1 MERAFEEKSF
11 HLGNACKYLFNC
23 ISFPVTSSNFL
34 VKRSHDVD
42 CDELSHLITSH
53 SMVGRRKI
61 LALHFILD
69 LGREYLQVSEIMGM
83 CEETMWHLW
92 CRRHSRMGFC
102 CFTERHAFLA
112 HRF

>member
-42 CDELSHLITSH
+42 CDELSHLINGGEAENLST
-53 SMVGRRKI
+53 
-61 LALHFILD
+61 ALHFGSGKRISASI
-69 LGREYLQVSEIMGM
+69 GNHGHV
-83 CEETMWHLW
+83 
-92 CRRHSRMGFC
+92 RRNYV
-102 CFTERHAFLA
+102 AFVV
-112 HRF
+112 